1 MAERFIRYVEG
12 TSVVHKLD
20 PRAKFFFVLSV
31 VVCASLA
38 YHLVLVLPLLA
49 ASLASYLA
57 AGLPWEK
64 VKTTWKFVLFIILFL
79 SLLNYLFVAV
89 LFHPQRRQLGF
100 EQALEPGI
108 LLRVFTPVV
117 KLLTIAVATITLV
130 YTTPYN
136 LYAPALG
143 QMGVNYKTA
152 YVLQLGFRYLPEFVS
167 EMKKTLEAQMARGYR
182 PRGSRNI
189 FARILSLAP
198 LVVPV
203 TISATLSI
211 YDIADAMELRGF
223 GEEGCHT
230 WFRRLRMGKLDKAL
244 TLASAASLTLYTLLF
259 VLRPF

>member
-1 MAERFIRYVEG
+1 MVERFIRYVEV

-38 YHLVLVLPLLA
+38 YHPVLVLPLLA
-49 ASLASYLA
+49 ASLAFYLA
-57 AGLPWEK
+57 ARLPWEK
-64 VKTTWKFVLFIILFL
+64 VKTTWKYVLFIVLFL

-89 LFHPQRRQLGF
+89 LFHPQRGQPGF
-100 EQALEPGI
+100 EQALEPEL

-143 QMGVNYKTA
+143 QMGVNYKAA

-167 EMKKTLEAQMARGYR
+167 EMKKTLEAQIARGYR
-182 PRGSRNI
+182 PRGGRNI

-223 GEEGCHT
+223 GERQCHT
-230 WFRRLRMGKLDKAL
+230 WYRRLQMEKADKAL
-244 TLASAASLTLYTLLF
+244 ALASAAALLVYASLF
-259 VLRPF
+259 ILRPL